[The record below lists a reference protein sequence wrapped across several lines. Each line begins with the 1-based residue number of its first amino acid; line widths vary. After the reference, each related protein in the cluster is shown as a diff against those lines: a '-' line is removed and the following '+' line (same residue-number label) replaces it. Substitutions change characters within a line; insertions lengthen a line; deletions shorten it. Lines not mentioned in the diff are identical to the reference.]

1 MYQVSFC
8 YEFIPGFESYL
19 TSLAWLIPLLMM
31 FKQCDLLNFLRF
43 IKLTENERLLL
54 SKNLTAKN
62 IQDQLIILQVRIM
75 QFYFKCFQTIF
86 ITFPTLFWGIISI
99 NYYVIAISSIFTL
112 MYKHT
117 WRFSNTSWKRSIWR
131 EFF

>member
-1 MYQVSFC
+1 
-8 YEFIPGFESYL
+8 
-19 TSLAWLIPLLMM
+19 MM

-86 ITFPTLFWGIISI
+86 ITFPTLSWGIISI

-117 WRFSNTSWKRSIWR
+117 
-131 EFF
+131 

>member
-1 MYQVSFC
+1 
-8 YEFIPGFESYL
+8 
-19 TSLAWLIPLLMM
+19 MM

-86 ITFPTLFWGIISI
+86 ITSHIILGHYFNKLLRDSYI
-99 NYYVIAISSIFTL
+99 
-112 MYKHT
+112 KHLH
-117 WRFSNTSWKRSIWR
+117 FNV
-131 EFF
+131 